1 MPLRPEDLSSDPAHL
16 TEMLLASEA
25 ENARLR
31 ATIVQLKGMIFG
43 SRSERRVTLIAEQLP
58 LDLDD
63 RTPGSTAEILAPE
76 SANDDQSNKGGSSD
90 KPGGKRN
97 RIIGALPKH
106 LPRVDLL
113 IEPETTSCP
122 CCAGQLHR
130 IGEDVSETLD
140 RIPAVLR
147 VLRTIRP
154 KYACRTCEEAIVQA
168 KAPARLIEGGMV
180 STALVSHIA
189 VAKYG
194 WHSTLYRQMQILAGQ
209 GVLVDRQT
217 LGRWM
222 KRLAWWL
229 KGLYELQ
236 LRVMHANP
244 RLFCDETPIR
254 VLEPGRGRSKICQF
268 WAHAVDD
275 RPWNGPAPPA
285 VAYVFAPSRG
295 KKEIATQLTNFSG
308 ILQVDAYAAY
318 KAIEKDSRIS
328 GKIEL
333 AFCLAHAR
341 RKFVAVF
348 KTTQS
353 PVAKEVIEQIAV
365 IYGIEAKIRGM
376 EAERRRAFRQLN
388 SRPVME
394 ALKAR
399 LLAVKDGLS
408 RQSPLTTAIDY
419 TLNHWTGLTLFL
431 ADGRLEPDTNIVERS
446 IRPVA
451 LGRKNAL
458 FCGDEGGGETWA
470 ILASLIN
477 TAKLNG
483 LDPETWLTNVLE
495 RIVSGATKNDQL
507 HELLAWNWKAAREAE
522 TNKAAA

>member
-1 MPLRPEDLSSDPAHL
+1 MPLRLEDLSSDPAHL

-31 ATIVQLKGMIFG
+31 ATIIQLKSMIFG
-43 SRSERRVTLIAEQLP
+43 SRSEKRVTIIGEQLP
-58 LDLDD
+58 LDLDAQAV
-63 RTPGSTAEILAPE
+63 TSELAIP
-76 SANDDQSNKGGSSD
+76 ANDDQASSPPETT
-90 KPGGKRN
+90 KKRKRN
-97 RIIGALPKH
+97 IGALPKH

-113 IEPETTSCP
+113 IEPESTICP

-154 KYACRTCEEAIVQA
+154 KYACRSCEEGIVQA
-168 KAPARLIEGGMV
+168 KVPARLIEGGMV

-189 VAKYG
+189 VMKYA

-209 GVLVDRQT
+209 GVMVDRQT
-217 LGRWM
+217 LARWM

-229 KGLYELQ
+229 MGLYELQ
-236 LRVMHANP
+236 LRAMHSHP
-244 RLFCDETPIR
+244 RLFCDETPVR

-275 RPWNGPAPPA
+275 RPWQGPAAPA
-285 VAYVFAPSRG
+285 VAYIFAPSRG
-295 KKEIATQLTNFSG
+295 KKEIAAQLADFSG

-318 KAIEKDSRIS
+318 KAVKKDAGIS

-353 PVAKEVIEQIAV
+353 PFAKEVIEKIAV
-365 IYGIEAKIRGM
+365 VYGIEAKIRGM
-376 EAERRRAFRQLN
+376 EAKQRRAFRQFKT
-388 SRPVME
+388 RPVME

-408 RQSPLTTAIDY
+408 QQSPLTAAIDY
-419 TLNHWTGLTLFL
+419 TLNHWAGLTLFL
-431 ADGRLEPDTNIVERS
+431 DDGRLEPDTNIVERS

-451 LGRKNAL
+451 LGRKNSL

-470 ILASLIN
+470 VLASLLA

-483 LDPETWLTNVLE
+483 LDPETWLTDVLE
-495 RIVSGATKNDQL
+495 RIVSGRTKNDQL

-522 TNKAAA
+522 DNKAAA

>member
-1 MPLRPEDLSSDPAHL
+1 
-16 TEMLLASEA
+16 
-25 ENARLR
+25 
-31 ATIVQLKGMIFG
+31 
-43 SRSERRVTLIAEQLP
+43 
-58 LDLDD
+58 
-63 RTPGSTAEILAPE
+63 
-76 SANDDQSNKGGSSD
+76 
-90 KPGGKRN
+90 
-97 RIIGALPKH
+97 
-106 LPRVDLL
+106 
-113 IEPETTSCP
+113 
-122 CCAGQLHR
+122 LHR

-154 KYACRTCEEAIVQA
+154 KYACRACEEAIVQA

-194 WHSTLYRQMQILAGQ
+194 WHSTLYRQMQILSGQ

-217 LGRWM
+217 LARWM

-236 LRVMHANP
+236 LRVMHAYP

-295 KKEIATQLTNFSG
+295 KKEIANQLTDFSG

-353 PVAKEVIEQIAV
+353 PFAKEVIEQIAV

-376 EAERRRAFRQLN
+376 EAERRRAFRQLD

-431 ADGRLEPDTNIVERS
+431 EDGRLEPDTNIVERS

-470 ILASLIN
+470 ILASLLN

-483 LDPETWLTNVLE
+483 LDPETWLTDVLE

>member
-16 TEMLLASEA
+16 TEMLLAFEA
-25 ENARLR
+25 ENTRLR
-31 ATIVQLKGMIFG
+31 ATIIQLKSMIFG
-43 SRSERRVTLIAEQLP
+43 SRSEKRVTLIAEQLP

-63 RTPGSTAEILAPE
+63 HTQGAATEPLTLEP
-76 SANDDQSNKGGSSD
+76 ANDDQSNKGCSSD
-90 KPGGKRN
+90 KPEKKRN

-113 IEPETTSCP
+113 IEPETTTCP

-154 KYACRTCEEAIVQA
+154 KYACRACEEAIVQA

-209 GVLVDRQT
+209 GVPVDRQT

-236 LRVMHANP
+236 LRVMHTNP
-244 RLFCDETPIR
+244 RLFCDETPMR

-268 WAHAVDD
+268 WAHAIDD
-275 RPWNGPAPPA
+275 RPWNGPAAPA

-295 KKEIATQLTNFSG
+295 KKEIATQLTDFSG
-308 ILQVDAYAAY
+308 VLQVDAYAAPMM
-318 KAIEKDSRIS
+318 I
-328 GKIEL
+328 L
-333 AFCLAHAR
+333 
-341 RKFVAVF
+341 
-348 KTTQS
+348 
-353 PVAKEVIEQIAV
+353 
-365 IYGIEAKIRGM
+365 
-376 EAERRRAFRQLN
+376 
-388 SRPVME
+388 
-394 ALKAR
+394 
-399 LLAVKDGLS
+399 
-408 RQSPLTTAIDY
+408 
-419 TLNHWTGLTLFL
+419 TGLVSFM
-431 ADGRLEPDTNIVERS
+431 S
-446 IRPVA
+446 KA
-451 LGRKNAL
+451 LRK
-458 FCGDEGGGETWA
+458 
-470 ILASLIN
+470 
-477 TAKLNG
+477 
-483 LDPETWLTNVLE
+483 
-495 RIVSGATKNDQL
+495 
-507 HELLAWNWKAAREAE
+507 
-522 TNKAAA
+522 

>member
-1 MPLRPEDLSSDPAHL
+1 MPLRLEDLPSDPAHL

-31 ATIVQLKGMIFG
+31 ATIIQLKGMIFG
-43 SRSERRVTLIAEQLP
+43 SRSEKRVTIIAEQLP
-58 LDLDD
+58 LDLDVQIVID
-63 RTPGSTAEILAPE
+63 GPAIP
-76 SANDDQSNKGGSSD
+76 ANDDQTGKAGLPPEVV
-90 KPGGKRN
+90 KKRKRN
-97 RIIGALPKH
+97 IGALPKH

-113 IEPETTSCP
+113 IEPEATTCP

-154 KYACRTCEEAIVQA
+154 KYACRSCEEAIVQA

-194 WHSTLYRQMQILAGQ
+194 WYSTLYRQMQILAGQ
-209 GVLVDRQT
+209 GVMVDRQT
-217 LGRWM
+217 LARWM

-236 LRVMHANP
+236 LKVMHTHP
-244 RLFCDETPIR
+244 RLFCDETPMR
-254 VLEPGRGRSKICQF
+254 VLEPGRGRSKTCQF

-275 RPWNGPAPPA
+275 RAWLGPAPPA

-295 KKEIATQLTNFSG
+295 KTEIAAQLADFSG

-318 KAIEKDSRIS
+318 KAVKKDARTS

-341 RKFVAVF
+341 RKFVAVY
-348 KTTQS
+348 KSTNS
-353 PVAKEVIEQIAV
+353 PFAKEVIEQIASV
-365 IYGIEAKIRGM
+365 YEIEAKIRGM
-376 EAERRRAFRQLN
+376 EAKQRRAFRQFKTL
-388 SRPVME
+388 PVME

-408 RQSPLTTAIDY
+408 RQSPLTAAIDY
-419 TLNHWTGLTLFL
+419 TLNHWAGLTLFL
-431 ADGRLEPDTNIVERS
+431 EDGRLEPDTNIVERS

-451 LGRKNAL
+451 IGRKNAL

-470 ILASLIN
+470 ILASLLT

-483 LDPETWLTNVLE
+483 LDPETWLTDVLE
-495 RIVSGATKNDQL
+495 RIVSGRTKNDHL
-507 HELLAWNWKAAREAE
+507 HELLAWNWKATREME
-522 TNKAAA
+522 TNKVAA